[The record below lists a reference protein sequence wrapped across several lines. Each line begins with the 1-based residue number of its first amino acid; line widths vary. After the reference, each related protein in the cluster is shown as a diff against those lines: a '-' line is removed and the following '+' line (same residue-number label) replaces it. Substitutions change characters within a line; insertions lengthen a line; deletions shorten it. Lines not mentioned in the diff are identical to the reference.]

1 MILRQRYEWELKLSG
16 YYYAEMTP
24 QGEGV
29 TRGPSLFT
37 ATDQALAH
45 GRKKDT
51 ITMTREKDSGSKRR
65 RMRGRERGDG
75 NREVRS
81 LEPRSAAAGMFCPS
95 AFG

>member
-1 MILRQRYEWELKLSG
+1 
-16 YYYAEMTP
+16 MTP
-24 QGEGV
+24 QGANGFTPMPHEEVV
-29 TRGPSLFT
+29 TVGPSLFT

-51 ITMTREKDSGSKRR
+51 ITMTREKDRGSKRR

-75 NREVRS
+75 NRDVRS
-81 LEPRSAAAGMFCPS
+81 LEPRSAATGLFCPS